1 MIRGWWGSRR
11 PPRSRVSAGVR
22 RLRLRFSRVASQ
34 ALVPN
39 NNSPDR
45 SSSPCPGAPRMR
57 RFYISAR
64 ERRTLAAR
72 DSISSVLHAASNPFC
87 PGVFSDLRDT
97 EAKRTAQR
105 SPNTPRVLR
114 AESRAIFSCVKRLH
128 TANKQGALCERCVTA
143 RRRRAFHTRRRKTM
157 GCGQAKHRQPYDNTR
172 QVHQDHQDS
181 RRLVRLRGIEKQ
193 HTQRHSTREV
203 QRVRRHQSK
212 TKRV

>member
-1 MIRGWWGSRR
+1 MAAVVGAAGGAALDCRVRGVVPRR
-11 PPRSRVSAGVR
+11 RALGCDSAACFAR
-22 RLRLRFSRVASQ
+22 PC
-34 ALVPN
+34 PN

-57 RFYISAR
+57 RFYISAW

-143 RRRRAFHTRRRKTM
+143 RDVDARYKQDGVKPWAAAKQSTASPTTTRGRCTRTTRTAGDSC
-157 GCGQAKHRQPYDNTR
+157 GCEA
-172 QVHQDHQDS
+172 
-181 RRLVRLRGIEKQ
+181 
-193 HTQRHSTREV
+193 
-203 QRVRRHQSK
+203 
-212 TKRV
+212 

>member
-1 MIRGWWGSRR
+1 MVSSTGGCGCFLGAAGGCGCWGCGRGSLGL
-11 PPRSRVSAGVR
+11 PRSRCRSAPPGVG
-22 RLRLRFSRVASQ
+22 LRFRRVLARPC
-34 ALVPN
+34 PN

-72 DSISSVLHAASNPFC
+72 DSISRVLHAASNPFC

-128 TANKQGALCERCVTA
+128 TANKQGALCERCVAA
-143 RRRRAFHTRRRKTM
+143 RDVDA
-157 GCGQAKHRQPYDNTR
+157 
-172 QVHQDHQDS
+172 
-181 RRLVRLRGIEKQ
+181 L
-193 HTQRHSTREV
+193 
-203 QRVRRHQSK
+203 
-212 TKRV
+212 

>member
-1 MIRGWWGSRR
+1 MFFGSGRWLR
-11 PPRSRVSAGVR
+11 LLGPRAGQPWTDALAVSFRAVGRWAAIPPR
-22 RLRLRFSRVASQ
+22 ASQ
-34 ALVPN
+34 GRAPN
-39 NNSPDR
+39 DNSPDR

-143 RRRRAFHTRRRKTM
+143 RRRRAFHTRNREQWAAAKQSTASPTTTRARCTRTIRTAGDWC
-157 GCGQAKHRQPYDNTR
+157 GCET
-172 QVHQDHQDS
+172 
-181 RRLVRLRGIEKQ
+181 
-193 HTQRHSTREV
+193 
-203 QRVRRHQSK
+203 
-212 TKRV
+212 

>member
-1 MIRGWWGSRR
+1 M
-11 PPRSRVSAGVR
+11 
-22 RLRLRFSRVASQ
+22 VAVVFLWCQ
-34 ALVPN
+34 ALEVVVVFWERPVAAVVGGAGGAALDCRVRGVVPRRRALGCDSAACFARPCPN

-114 AESRAIFSCVKRLH
+114 AESRAFFSCVKRLH

-143 RRRRAFHTRRRKTM
+143 RRRRAFHTRNREQWAAAKQSTASPTTTRGRCTRTTRTAGDSC
-157 GCGQAKHRQPYDNTR
+157 GCDT
-172 QVHQDHQDS
+172 
-181 RRLVRLRGIEKQ
+181 
-193 HTQRHSTREV
+193 
-203 QRVRRHQSK
+203 
-212 TKRV
+212 

>member
-1 MIRGWWGSRR
+1 MFFGSGRWLR
-11 PPRSRVSAGVR
+11 LLGVRAGQPWTAAFAVSFRAVGRWAAIPPR
-22 RLRLRFSRVASQ
+22 ASQ
-34 ALVPN
+34 APCPN

-64 ERRTLAAR
+64 ELRTLAAR

-87 PGVFSDLRDT
+87 SRRFSDLRDT

-114 AESRAIFSCVKRLH
+114 AESRATFSCVKRLH

-143 RRRRAFHTRRRKTM
+143 RDVDARYKQDGVKPWAAAKQSTASPTTTRGK
-157 GCGQAKHRQPYDNTR
+157 
-172 QVHQDHQDS
+172 
-181 RRLVRLRGIEKQ
+181 
-193 HTQRHSTREV
+193 STRTT
-203 QRVRRHQSK
+203 K
-212 TKRV
+212 TAGDSCGCEA

>member
-1 MIRGWWGSRR
+1 MAAVVFLWCQAQEVVVVFWERPVAAVVGGAGGAADGCRVRGVVPRR
-11 PPRSRVSAGVR
+11 RALGCDSAACFAR
-22 RLRLRFSRVASQ
+22 PC
-34 ALVPN
+34 PN

-57 RFYISAR
+57 RFYISAW

-143 RRRRAFHTRRRKTM
+143 RDVDARYKQDGVKPWAAAKQSTASPTTTRARCTRTIRTAGDWC
-157 GCGQAKHRQPYDNTR
+157 GCET
-172 QVHQDHQDS
+172 
-181 RRLVRLRGIEKQ
+181 
-193 HTQRHSTREV
+193 
-203 QRVRRHQSK
+203 
-212 TKRV
+212 